1 MANEQARQDFDEAKG
16 YMEWLGLGELF
27 TVDKD
32 GNPGGW
38 LWNNLISGM
47 DTEEELLIRIEQT
60 DVWKDRF
67 SVIVEQRRRS
77 AAGEPVQVMSVE
89 EVVEYEDTT
98 RALFQRYDLP
108 KWMYDKREDLN
119 KYILN
124 GLSPDELQA
133 RVAGAYNS
141 VANIDPDIADQF
153 RAFYGVGEGDAALV
167 AYFLDPEKTEAELDK
182 VALSSYAGAVG
193 KDFGI
198 ELSREDAELFSL
210 YDKTE
215 AGIVQDLTTINS
227 QSLLAN
233 EGFGE
238 VEDVDTDTIFDAV
251 VRGDAE
257 SRSMLERRQ
266 LRRQANARATAGGG
280 LATNEGLIG
289 LGSAD

>member
-1 MANEQARQDFDEAKG
+1 MANADAAAQFNDAKG

-27 TVDKD
+27 TVDAQ

-38 LWNNLISGM
+38 LWQQLLSGI
-47 DTEEELLIRIEQT
+47 DTEEELKLRIEQT

-67 SVIVEQRRRS
+67 PVIVEQRRRS
-77 AAGEPVQVMSVE
+77 AAGEPVQVMSTE
-89 EVVEYEDTT
+89 EVVEYEEAT
-98 RALFQRYDLP
+98 RALFQKYELP
-108 KWMYDKREDLN
+108 KWMYEKREDLH

-124 GLSPDELQA
+124 GLSPDELKD

-153 RAFYGVGEGDAALV
+153 REFYGVGQGDAALV

-182 VALSSYAGAVG
+182 VALSSYAGAIG
-193 KDFGI
+193 KDFGV

-215 AGIVQDLTTINS
+215 AGVVQDLTQINS

-238 VEDVDTDTIFDAV
+238 VNDIDTDDIFDAV

-257 SRSMLERRQ
+257 SRSLLERRQ